1 MSASKSR
8 RLVGGCLLGRTP
20 ALGLL
25 LLVIAGVFLL
35 LGCEDTDSASLPS
48 PTSLPL
54 ELKFDVPSE
63 VEAGEDVP
71 FRLSVTNTGDEPLE
85 LGLGLAEGGY
95 GANFNFFIEDAE
107 GQEVTCKLCA
117 NRVAVLA
124 LSYRTLQPGEEL
136 EFGWDWDQTD
146 NDLKPVAAGTYSVYG
161 TFNAL
166 DVARNEEEIKMRT
179 ESREFVIT
187 PP

>member
-1 MSASKSR
+1 MKKP
-8 RLVGGCLLGRTP
+8 LLIVLMGV
-20 ALGLL
+20 AV
-25 LLVIAGVFLL
+25 LVIASVFLW
-35 LGCEDTDSASLPS
+35 LGCKGTDSASLPS
-48 PTSLPL
+48 PGSLPL

-71 FRLSVTNTGDEPLE
+71 FRLIVTNTGDEPLE
-85 LGLGLAEGGY
+85 LGLGGLAEGGY
-95 GANFNFFIEDAE
+95 GASFNFFIEDAE

-117 NRVAVLA
+117 NRPAVLA
-124 LSYRTLQPGEEL
+124 LSYRTLEPGEEL

>member
-1 MSASKSR
+1 MLSAR
-8 RLVGGCLLGRTP
+8 
-20 ALGLL
+20 GLRF
-25 LLVIAGVFLL
+25 VAGVIGATAVLAVL
-35 LGCEDTDSASLPS
+35 AACAKQPDSLPS

-63 VEAGEDVP
+63 VGAGEDVP

-95 GANFNFFIEDAE
+95 GGSFNFFIEDAE

-146 NDLKPVAAGTYSVYG
+146 NDLKPVAAGTYTVNGIFSYQ
-161 TFNAL
+161 
-166 DVARNEEEIKMRT
+166 DVERPNKKTEMRT
-179 ESREFVIT
+179 ESREFVIR
-187 PP
+187 P